1 MFLKLLMDFYGDD
14 MVARARSVLLENVT
28 VPDDDEAKR
37 SRKGLNKK
45 LNSMKDILNVFL
57 VLTLDQ
63 LPLFVA
69 EDLANLPPLSMDN
82 FDMSSVI
89 KDMDSIKNQR
99 RLLQE
104 AQETSLSVHA
114 ALCNEKSREGAAQP
128 IENEAVRSPAPSTGA
143 TPERSTPHTP
153 TGSPPHRSPITETP
167 RTPMQ
172 HRRIDDGEGNDDDLL
187 HLAQIQGRLSLSPNP
202 GRSNVRDNARGDR
215 HQSPSNYNR
224 NSDGRNDRYNI
235 LNAHHRKTNQGDY
248 DVSRGDGNANS
259 LMRHTSRDH
268 NRNNFNN
275 RSPRHQPPVITGAN
289 SSYASAVSRP
299 RANPQHSTNPQDRA
313 NPQHR
318 ANNRNIRSARSTT
331 SVITGTNNSC
341 ELSAARPRTNP
352 HTRKD
357 GLFIS
362 RSAGNTRAIDVV
374 NYIRS
379 EANLNLRCDPLPTR
393 YDSYRSYYIHAHPR
407 HHDLLLRPGMWP
419 KNVILRQY
427 QTDD

>member
-1 MFLKLLMDFYGDD
+1 MLLKLLMDFYGDE
-14 MVARARSVLLENVT
+14 MVARAKSVLLENVI

-37 SRKGLNKK
+37 SRKGINKK

-57 VLTLDQ
+57 VLTLEQ
-63 LPLFVA
+63 LPQFVA

-89 KDMDSIKNQR
+89 KDMENIKNQM

-114 ALCNEKSREGAAQP
+114 ALCKDKSRERAAQP
-128 IENEAVRSPAPSTGA
+128 MENTSVLSPAPSTGA
-143 TPERSTPHTP
+143 TPERSIPHTP
-153 TGSPPHRSPITETP
+153 TGSPLHRTPDTETP
-167 RTPMQ
+167 RTPVQ
-172 HRRIDDGEGNDDDLL
+172 HRRIDEGEGNDDDLL

-202 GRSNVRDNARGDR
+202 RRTQVRDNTHEDR
-215 HQSPSNYNR
+215 HESPSNFNR
-224 NSDGRNDRYNI
+224 NHDRRNDRYNSNSYDRQI
-235 LNAHHRKTNQGDY
+235 NQRDY
-248 DVSRGDGNANS
+248 NVPRDDGNANS
-259 LMRHTSRDH
+259 QMRHTPRDNH
-268 NRNNFNN
+268 MSNFYNRY
-275 RSPRHQPPVITGAN
+275 SRHQPQRITGAN
-289 SSYASAVSRP
+289 VSYASAVSRP
-299 RANPQHSTNPQDRA
+299 RANPQPRD
-313 NPQHR
+313 
-318 ANNRNIRSARSTT
+318 NNRNNRTARNMT
-331 SVITGTNNSC
+331 SVITGTNNNC
-341 ELSAARPRTNP
+341 RLSAARPRINP

-362 RSAGNTRAIDVV
+362 RLAGNTRAIDVV

-427 QTDD
+427 QSDD